1 MSKLS
6 RLTAL
11 SAIALVGIAGQ
22 ALAHAHLTKSV
33 PADQAVVAI
42 SPAEI
47 DLHFSEELNVKFSGI
62 KITGP
67 DKAAVKAGEPALMDE
82 GKTLMVPLPEKLEP
96 GVYTLEWHVLST
108 DGHKTNG
115 TYSFTVKP

>member
-33 PADQAVVAI
+33 PADQAVVAT

-67 DKAAVKAGEPALMDE
+67 GKAAVKAGEPALMDE